1 MRKKNL
7 NKAVE
12 TTVAP
17 NPKEVDI
24 WVEPKD
30 DGTVSLKY
38 YDYHDNKWV
47 GGSDGGDGNDAEEA
61 LLYFS
66 DGTGYDYYYYPKS
79 GKVVQLDRDGEYVN
93 TYFAIEEEY
102 DGFVYNTIYVAT
114 PLSNDLFHSVEL
126 LRTHLNN
133 GYPVILSNGVISYV
147 RQLTS
152 DIVIPINYGGQTSNI
167 LDIEIASVPGNPA
180 NEDITSQTYYMS
192 IAIKYS

>member
-7 NKAVE
+7 NKALE
-12 TTVAP
+12 SITAP

-30 DGTVSLKY
+30 DDTVSLKY
-38 YDYHDNKWV
+38 YDYHEDQWV
-47 GGSDGGDGNDAEEA
+47 GAEGSNGDNSDVEEA
-61 LLYFS
+61 LLYFK
-66 DGTGYDYYYYPKS
+66 DGTAYSYYYYPKS
-79 GKVVQLDRDGEYVN
+79 GKVVQLDRDNEYVN

-114 PLSNDLFHSVEL
+114 PLSNDLFYNVEL

-133 GYPVILSNGVISYV
+133 GYPVILSNGVISCV

-152 DIVIPINYGGQTSNI
+152 DIVIPINYGGRASNI
-167 LDIEIASVPGNPA
+167 LDIEIAPVPGYPSD
-180 NEDITSQTYYMS
+180 EDITSQTYYMS
-192 IAIKYS
+192 IAIK